1 MTVSLKHQFV
11 SNVADSPDAT
21 LVQPSNW
28 NAEHTLTANANS
40 LLGAVT
46 AGNVTEITCTSA
58 GRALLDD
65 ADASAQRTTLGL
77 GTISTQNSNN
87 VSITGGSVT
96 GITDIAV
103 ADGGTG
109 ASDAPT
115 ARTNLGIGTIA
126 TQNANN
132 VSITGGSITGITD
145 LAVADG
151 GTGASDAGTA
161 RTNLGLGSI
170 ATQNA
175 NNVSITGGSIT
186 GITDLA
192 VADGGTGASD
202 ATTARTNLG
211 LGTISTQNANN
222 VSITGGSI
230 TGITDLA
237 VADGGTG
244 ASDAATARTN
254 LGIGTLGTQN
264 ANAVAITGGT
274 IVANASGISIRDADA
289 SNVMTIAVG
298 SNLTA
303 NTTLTLTTG
312 ATTNRTLDISATNV
326 TVSVAGAALIDD
338 ADAAAQRTTLGLG
351 TIATQNANNVSI
363 TGGSITGITDLA
375 VADGGTGA
383 SDAATARTNLG
394 IGTIATQN
402 ANNVSITGGSITGI
416 TDLAVADG
424 GTGAS
429 DAATARTNLGIGTIA
444 TQNAN
449 NVSITGGSITGI
461 TDLAI
466 ADGGTG
472 ASDAATARTNLG
484 IGTIATQNAN
494 NVSITGG
501 SITGITDLAVADG
514 GTGASDAATARTN
527 LGIGTMG
534 TQNANAVAI
543 TGGTIVANASGI
555 SIRDADA
562 SNVMTIAVGS
572 NLTANTTL
580 TLTTGATTNR
590 TLDISATNVT
600 ISTAGAALIDDADA
614 AAQRTTLGLGT
625 IATQN
630 ANAVSITGGSITGI
644 TDLAVA
650 DGGTGASD
658 AATARTNLG
667 IGTLGTQNANAVAI
681 TGGTIVANASGI
693 SIRDADASNVMT
705 IAVGSNLTANT
716 TLTLTTGATT
726 SRTLDISATNVTV
739 SVAGAALI
747 DDADAAAQ
755 RTTLGLGT
763 IATQNANNVSITG
776 GSITGITD
784 LAVADGGTGASDA
797 ATARTNLGIGT
808 IATQNANNV
817 SITGGSI
824 TGITDLAVADGGTG
838 ASTAAA
844 AATNLGLGTT
854 DSPQFAAVNVGN
866 ATDTTITRVSA
877 GVIAVE
883 GKTVVTETGGQTV
896 QFAAGTNTAPSI
908 TATGDTNT
916 GIYFPA
922 ADTIAFTEGGAEAMR
937 IDSSGNVG
945 IGTSSPGGR
954 LDTSGA
960 DDTIVLFRNT
970 TAIVRVRPYVTSYAT
985 SQIAALNAAASAYT
999 PLAVGGSITTL
1010 ETGGVERMRIG
1021 DSGQLG
1027 IGGANYGTSGQVL
1040 TSGGAS
1046 AAPSWAAAPVS
1057 LVSLGTATAASGSSA
1072 SITGLTLT
1080 NYRFILVNY
1089 ASISSNQNSDI
1100 VQVSGDNTTAGSTP
1114 RIALSATAANSQ
1126 WGSIMFEL
1134 DYGGNLVNSGSTASA
1149 PNKINSS
1156 STAIY
1161 FRLTGGVYDN
1171 ASGVFKV
1178 YGLRV

>member
-46 AGNVTEITCTSA
+46 AGNVVEITCTSA
-58 GRALLDD
+58 GRDLLDD
-65 ADASAQRTTLGL
+65 ADAAAQRTTLGL
-77 GTISTQNSNN
+77 GTADSPQFLAVNIGNSTDTTVTRVSAGVIAVEGKTVVTETGGQTVQFAAGSNTAPSITTTGDTNTGIFFPAADTIAFTEGGVESMRIDGSGNVGIGMTAPGARLDVSSGSAALSANFNSTSASGLYLRFQNSGT
-87 VSITGGSVT
+87 SIGDLGSGGSLFSGGTVGDF
-96 GITDIAV
+96 GITSRSGNLVLGSGSTERFRIGSSGQFGI
-103 ADGGTG
+103 GGATYG
-109 ASDAPT
+109 TSGQVLTSGGPSAAPT
-115 ARTNLGIGTIA
+115 WSNLAVGTIA

-151 GTGASDAGTA
+151 GTGASDAATA
-161 RTNLGLGSI
+161 RTNLGVGTLG
-170 ATQNA
+170 TQNSNA
-175 NNVSITGGSIT
+175 VSITGGTIVANASGFSIRDADASNVMT
-186 GITDLA
+186 IA
-192 VADGGTGASD
+192 VGSNLTANTTLTLTTGASSNRTLDISATNVTVSVAGAALIDD
-202 ATTARTNLG
+202 ADTSAQRTTLG
-211 LGTISTQNANN
+211 LGTIATQNANN

-338 ADAAAQRTTLGLG
+338 ADASAQRTTLGLG
-351 TIATQNANNVSI
+351 TISTQNS
-363 TGGSITGITDLA
+363 
-375 VADGGTGA
+375 
-383 SDAATARTNLG
+383 
-394 IGTIATQN
+394 
-402 ANNVSITGGSITGI
+402 
-416 TDLAVADG
+416 
-424 GTGAS
+424 
-429 DAATARTNLGIGTIA
+429 
-444 TQNAN
+444 
-449 NVSITGGSITGI
+449 
-461 TDLAI
+461 
-466 ADGGTG
+466 
-472 ASDAATARTNLG
+472 
-484 IGTIATQNAN
+484 N

-590 TLDISATNVT
+590 TLDISAANVT
-600 ISTAGAALIDDADA
+600 ISTAGANLIDDADA

-630 ANAVSITGGSITGI
+630 S
-644 TDLAVA
+644 
-650 DGGTGASD
+650 
-658 AATARTNLG
+658 
-667 IGTLGTQNANAVAI
+667 NAVAI

-726 SRTLDISATNVTV
+726 SRTFDISATNVTV

-776 GSITGITD
+776 GSVTGITD
-784 LAVADGGTGASDA
+784 LAVADGGTGVGSF
-797 ATARTNLGIGT
+797 TAYSVILGGT
-808 IATQNANNV
+808 TSTGALQNV
-817 SITGGSI
+817 S
-824 TGITDLAVADGGTG
+824 
-838 ASTAAA
+838 
-844 AATNLGLGTT
+844 
-854 DSPQFAAVNVGN
+854 
-866 ATDTTITRVSA
+866 
-877 GVIAVE
+877 GV
-883 GKTVVTETGGQTV
+883 
-896 QFAAGTNTAPSI
+896 
-908 TATGDTNT
+908 
-916 GIYFPA
+916 
-922 ADTIAFTEGGAEAMR
+922 
-937 IDSSGNVG
+937 
-945 IGTSSPGGR
+945 
-954 LDTSGA
+954 
-960 DDTIVLFRNT
+960 
-970 TAIVRVRPYVTSYAT
+970 
-985 SQIAALNAAASAYT
+985 
-999 PLAVGGSITTL
+999 
-1010 ETGGVERMRIG
+1010 
-1021 DSGQLG
+1021 
-1027 IGGANYGTSGQVL
+1027 GTSGQVL
-1040 TSGGAS
+1040 TSAGAGAAPTWAS
-1046 AAPSWAAAPVS
+1046 AASSGAATVYTSGSGTWTIPSGKTFVLLRMWGGGGSGGRGGATNSAGSGGGGGAYYEELYQISDLGSPGGTVSYSVGAGGAAVS
-1057 LVSLGTATAASGSSA
+1057 TGGTGNPGGNSTFGSATAYAGGRGNGNVGNASGGGGGGEYEIGPNA
-1072 SITGLTLT
+1072 TNTG
-1080 NYRFILVNY
+1080 
-1089 ASISSNQNSDI
+1089 SNQPGGAFGGGFGGNNAEGGNAQSLWGGGGGSRSALSQSGGKSVNGGGGGGAGGNGPGGVAFGAGGNGGAGSNSA
-1100 VQVSGDNTTAGSTP
+1100 NATAGSAPSGGGGGRDGTTGTSG
-1114 RIALSATAANSQ
+1114 A
-1126 WGSIMFEL
+1126 
-1134 DYGGNLVNSGSTASA
+1134 GGNGRIEVW
-1149 PNKINSS
+1149 
-1156 STAIY
+1156 
-1161 FRLTGGVYDN
+1161 VW
-1171 ASGVFKV
+1171 
-1178 YGLRV
+1178 